1 MGPSQVRRT
10 PSAVSYQW
18 KRVLEARPPGG
29 VKKHGG
35 GGPGSPAGVGASV
48 AAAPAVARVG
58 WKGARAGEW
67 LRPPPDT
74 V

>member
-1 MGPSQVRRT
+1 M
-10 PSAVSYQW
+10 
-18 KRVLEARPPGG
+18 LEARPPGG